1 MPAWMTPLLC
11 VLVSRPARGCRSTT
25 QTDRPRSAT
34 ASAEARPVTPAPIT
48 ATSICSIT
56 PPGGSGESGS
66 SGRRGD
72 YSWPAYHTYQT
83 YQTSRS
89 APIPNRR
96 VVEMREQQAVEDR
109 GVGVDCVRDADHRA
123 RRRIGSSQRFSREMD
138 RLHLR
143 VLRHRRAV
151 ADRHTLETA
160 RLQQILKCIGM
171 DRPHVREVPEVA
183 AEKG

>member
-11 VLVSRPARGCRSTT
+11 VLVSRPARGCRSTA

-56 PPGGSGESGS
+56 TPGGSGG
-66 SGRRGD
+66 SGRSGRPGD
-72 YSWPAYHTYQT
+72 DSWPADQTYQTHQT

-123 RRRIGSSQRFSREMD
+123 
-138 RLHLR
+138 
-143 VLRHRRAV
+143 
-151 ADRHTLETA
+151 
-160 RLQQILKCIGM
+160 
-171 DRPHVREVPEVA
+171 
-183 AEKG
+183 